1 MSNEGYEFSAKSV
14 EEAIEQGLSA
24 LGLTREQV
32 DIEIINKGNR
42 GILGFGSEPAVVR
55 VTPKEAEAPAEE
67 SLEEPPAAPEEPAMT
82 AAPPEAPPEPAA
94 EEAEEKE
101 APTEETPVQ
110 AIDESP
116 ALEEETEAE
125 SPLPEEPTEDEE
137 LETLA
142 ADLLARMIDLM
153 GFDVEIVA
161 DWKTPTEDEGAPYLN
176 LDIRGDDLGVLI
188 GRRGETLANIQ
199 FLLRLMVNQRMKAW
213 KNVVVDVERYKERRV
228 QQLTQLANR
237 MAEQVATG
245 GRAMSLEPMPAN
257 ERRIIHIAL
266 RDHPAVYT
274 ESIGE
279 GERRK
284 VTIIPR

>member
-1 MSNEGYEFSAKSV
+1 MSNERYEFSAKSV
-14 EEAIEQGLSA
+14 EEAIAEGLSA
-24 LGLTREQV
+24 LGLTREQA
-32 DIEIINKGNR
+32 DIEIVNKGNR
-42 GILGFGSEPAVVR
+42 GILGFGSEPAIVR
-55 VTPKEAEAPAEE
+55 ITPRATSTPADAPPAPAEKISVE
-67 SLEEPPAAPEEPAMT
+67 SAATAAETASVPESAKEEEEEESAATADASADEASSQDKEDKAESEAEPPF
-82 AAPPEAPPEPAA
+82 
-94 EEAEEKE
+94 
-101 APTEETPVQ
+101 
-110 AIDESP
+110 DES
-116 ALEEETEAE
+116 
-125 SPLPEEPTEDEE
+125 TEDAE
-137 LETLA
+137 LEALA
-142 ADLLARMIDLM
+142 VELLARVIDLM
-153 GFDVEIVA
+153 GFDVEIVSS
-161 DWKTPTEDEGAPYLN
+161 WETPTEAEPYLN

-213 KNVVVDVERYKERRV
+213 KNVVVDVEQYKERRV

-274 ESIGE
+274 ESTGE

-284 VTIIPR
+284 VAIIPR

>member
-1 MSNEGYEFSAKSV
+1 MSNEGHEFSAKSV
-14 EEAIEQGLSA
+14 DDAIAEGLSA
-24 LGLTREQV
+24 LGLTREQA
-32 DIEIINKGNR
+32 DIEIVSKGNR

-55 VTPKEAEAPAEE
+55 ITQHTATAPAVESSAVVEEMAAEPAPAETAPE
-67 SLEEPPAAPEEPAMT
+67 PTAVEERAATDAVADEPPSQDEQDEAEVEDEEPLGE
-82 AAPPEAPPEPAA
+82 
-94 EEAEEKE
+94 
-101 APTEETPVQ
+101 V
-110 AIDESP
+110 S
-116 ALEEETEAE
+116 
-125 SPLPEEPTEDEE
+125 EDEE
-137 LETLA
+137 LEALA
-142 ADLLARMIDLM
+142 AELLARMIDLM
-153 GFDVEIVA
+153 GFDVEIVPT
-161 DWKTPTEDEGAPYLN
+161 WETPTEEQDAPYLN

-213 KNVVVDVERYKERRV
+213 KNVVVDVEQYKERRI

-274 ESIGE
+274 ESAGE

>member
-1 MSNEGYEFSAKSV
+1 MSNKGHEFSAKSV
-14 EEAIEQGLSA
+14 DEAIAEGLNA
-24 LGLTREQV
+24 LGLTHEQV
-32 DIEIINKGNR
+32 DIEIVNKGNR

-55 VTPKEAEAPAEE
+55 ITPRAAAAVDA
-67 SLEEPPAAPEEPAMT
+67 PPAAVEETNAANATAPDEIIAPASELM
-82 AAPPEAPPEPAA
+82 AKE
-94 EEAEEKE
+94 E
-101 APTEETPVQ
+101 APTAGAPATAAEDLSSLDQET
-110 AIDESP
+110 
-116 ALEEETEAE
+116 EEEERPADNIA
-125 SPLPEEPTEDEE
+125 EDEE
-137 LETLA
+137 LEALA
-142 ADLLARMIDLM
+142 TELLARMIDLI
-153 GFDVEIVA
+153 GFDVEIVPSWEKPA
-161 DWKTPTEDEGAPYLN
+161 EEDDAPYLN

-213 KNVVVDVERYKERRV
+213 KNVVVDVEQYKERRV

-274 ESIGE
+274 ESAGE

-284 VTIIPR
+284 VAIIPR